1 MSDAVR
7 DYLEKRGC
15 ARHLCEGGLE
25 GLVARWEAFAEEV
38 AGGYALGLDDY
49 LNDLDLR
56 DILEG
61 ALGAAGPSG
70 AKAARR
76 RTAAADERVRQ
87 ATVECAPLWGEAHEP
102 ADAVP
107 WWYRRRPLHPG
118 DELAEDLRRD
128 GIL

>member
-15 ARHLCEGGLE
+15 ARHLRDGGLE
-25 GLVARWEAFAEEV
+25 GLVARWESFVDEL

-61 ALGAAGPSG
+61 ALAVAGGSG
-70 AKAARR
+70 ARSARR
-76 RTAAADERVRQ
+76 RTAASDERFRG
-87 ATVECAPLWGEAHEP
+87 ATVECAPLWGETGERA
-102 ADAVP
+102 AAVP
-107 WWYRRRPLHPG
+107 WWYRRRPLNPG
-118 DELAEDLRRD
+118 EELREGFRRE
-128 GIL
+128 GPL

>member
-15 ARHLCEGGLE
+15 APHLCDGGLE
-25 GLVARWEAFAEEV
+25 GLVARWEEFVEEV
-38 AGGYALGLDDY
+38 VGGYSLGLDDY

-61 ALGAAGPSG
+61 ALGAAGPSE

-76 RTAAADERVRQ
+76 RTRAADERFRGTT
-87 ATVECAPLWGEAHEP
+87 AECAPLWGETRER

-107 WWYRRRPLHPG
+107 WWYRRRPLNPG
-118 DELAEDLRRD
+118 EELREDLHRAGLR
-128 GIL
+128 